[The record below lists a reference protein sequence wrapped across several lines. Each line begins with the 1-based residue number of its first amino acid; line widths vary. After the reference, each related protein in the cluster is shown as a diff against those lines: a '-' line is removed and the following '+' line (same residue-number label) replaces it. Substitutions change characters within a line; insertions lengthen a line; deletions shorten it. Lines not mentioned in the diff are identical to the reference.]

1 MTVKSPG
8 LLNRIRRAFTS
19 SEELEDEVLAQ
30 QAQDSGACRL
40 ADCKERSR
48 VKVRGTIRWI
58 TKEPSGSLS
67 AQLSDGTGKLGLVWL
82 GPRKLECIQPGC
94 NMVVSGRVC
103 AGDDGPEFEIVS

>member
-1 MTVKSPG
+1 MTVKSHG

-58 TKEPSGSLS
+58 TKEPVATWWSRG
-67 AQLSDGTGKLGLVWL
+67 
-82 GPRKLECIQPGC
+82 GC
-94 NMVVSGRVC
+94 
-103 AGDDGPEFEIVS
+103 APATTAP